1 MTHPRAVR
9 PVLGVLIAT
18 LQVLFAACALAQ
30 THGDVSPVHDPS
42 IIRQVNI
49 WYVFATNNFMGK
61 DVPQFCSADLREWKF
76 CGHVFDGVPAWAKEK
91 IPGARGIWAP
101 DVSFIHDASDAHG
114 EYRLYYAVSSFGSN
128 HSVIGLTTNKTL
140 DPDSPDYRW
149 TDKGLVIES
158 NAAGAPPDDFNA
170 IDPNLLQTPTGE
182 MWLAFGSFWDGIKMR
197 RIDPETGKL
206 SAADPKLYS
215 LATRRPGETAI
226 EAPFIVPHGDY
237 YYLFVSFDRC
247 CRGKDSTYKIMV
259 GRSTQPTGPY
269 VDRDGKPMLQ
279 GGGTLLMQGN
289 DVWKGP
295 GGQSIY
301 SAVPAEDVVMAFHA
315 YDAVDGRAVL
325 QISHLNWEA
334 GWPHPTPLPTS
345 K

>member
-1 MTHPRAVR
+1 MIRPRALRSV
-9 PVLGVLIAT
+9 VG
-18 LQVLFAACALAQ
+18 VLFAASALAQ
-30 THGDVSPVHDPS
+30 THGDVSPVHDPA

-49 WYVFATNNFMGK
+49 WYVFATNTFQGK
-61 DVPQFCSADLREWKF
+61 DVPQFCSADLKEWKF
-76 CGHVFDGVPAWAKEK
+76 CGHVFDAVPPWALQK

-101 DVSFIHDASDAHG
+101 DVSFAHG
-114 EYRLYYAVSSFGSN
+114 EYRLYYAVSTFGSN

-140 DPDSPDYRW
+140 DPDSPDYHW

-158 NAAGAPPDDFNA
+158 NAPGAPPDDFNA
-170 IDPNLLQTPTGE
+170 IDPNLVQTPMGD

-215 LATRRPGETAI
+215 LATRRPDQTAI

-259 GRSTQPTGPY
+259 GRSTKPTGPY
-269 VDRDGKPMLQ
+269 VDRYGKPMLQ
-279 GGGTLLMQGN
+279 GGGTLLLEGN
-289 DVWKGP
+289 EIWKGP
-295 GGQSIY
+295 GGQSIF
-301 SAVPAEDVVMAFHA
+301 SANPAEDVVMAYHA

-325 QISHLNWEA
+325 QISHLTWQD
-334 GWPHPTPLPTS
+334 GWPHPTPLPTT